1 MKKVISVLLALVF
14 ALSGL
19 SVVAFAAN
27 ESGITEFSVESVID
41 SGSAAI
47 KTEWYEINGVYYIF
61 LPKAI
66 SPALCK
72 INFTASGDVTLDGV
86 QLESGKETTVLN
98 DKTDAVVACG
108 DKQYNVKVI
117 SESNAASVFIETESG
132 SLDYVHA
139 NKENKEAGKIAIVNS
154 QYGFEYSGDL
164 DYIKGR
170 GNSTWQMEKKP
181 YNIKLADKTAL
192 FGMGKSKK
200 WSLIANYD
208 DESLVRNIAAFMAAD
223 LAGLD
228 YTPTFMPVDV
238 YINSE
243 YMGAYL
249 LTSRIEADKKRV
261 NVDNL
266 DDVNEEICQIVYND
280 DEFNM
285 DTLARGGVFGR
296 FSGLLENT
304 KKWVEVPAAPADYG
318 EVDITGGYILEMELG
333 NRYADEISGFVT
345 SRSQPLIMKSPEYAS
360 QAQMEYISD
369 YYQRFEDAVFSA
381 DGKNS
386 KGESYT
392 DLCDLESLAKVYAL
406 NEWADN
412 MDYGLTSTYF
422 YKPAG
427 DKLYSGPVWDFDI
440 AFGNNDGGRFGC
452 DYNNPTEFT
461 VCFGRQYRNT
471 IFGKLDVLE
480 KPTIINQLCTRPEF
494 VAEVKKVWDSSV
506 KPAVDATNE
515 MIANFADSNMG
526 SAVMNAIRWNIFGT
540 TDINEIKTAYTGAVN
555 YVYNFSTTRANFLT
569 ANFGTV
575 QAQIVKTNFAVK
587 ILKKIGTGVNDLFEK
602 VIVAFNLQNKF

>member
-19 SVVAFAAN
+19 SVVAFAAD
-27 ESGITEFSVESVID
+27 ESGITEFSVESVIN

-47 KTEWYEINGVYYIF
+47 KTEWYEIDGVYYIF
-61 LPKAI
+61 LPNAI

-72 INFTASGDVTLDGV
+72 INFTATGDVTLDGV
-86 QLESGKETTVLN
+86 QLESGKETTVLK
-98 DKTDAVVACG
+98 DKTDVTVACG

-117 SESNAASVFIETESG
+117 SDSIAASVFIETESG

-139 NKENKEAGKIAIVNS
+139 DKENKEAGKIAIVNS
-154 QYGFEYSGDL
+154 QFGIEYSGDL

-170 GNSTWQMEKKP
+170 GNSTWEMEKKP
-181 YNIKLADKTAL
+181 YNIKLNKSTNI

-208 DESLVRNIAAFMAAD
+208 DESLVRNIAAFTAAD

-228 YTPTFMPVDV
+228 YTPTFIPVDV

-266 DDVNEEICQIVYND
+266 DDVNEEICQIVYD
-280 DEFNM
+280 DKDFNM
-285 DTLARGGVFGR
+285 DTLARGGVFGK

-386 KGESYT
+386 LGESYT

-412 MDYGLTSTYF
+412 MDYGLTSSYF
-422 YKPAG
+422 YKPAR

-471 IFGKLDVLE
+471 IFGKLDVCE

-515 MIANFADSNMG
+515 MIATFADVNMG
-526 SAVMNAIRWNIFGT
+526 SAVMNAIRWNTFGT
-540 TDINEIKTAYTGAVN
+540 TDIDEIKTAYTEAVN
-555 YVYNFSTTRANFLT
+555 YVYNFSKTRANFLS

-575 QAQIVKTNFAVK
+575 QTQNVKTNFAVK

-602 VIVAFNLQNKF
+602 VIVTFNLQNKF